1 MYLYHPERVGNGAY
15 MTIGVVDLKVIIEEP
30 EINIYKTIEILK
42 QYELLL
48 DACQQGY
55 FIRKVPAK

>member
-15 MTIGVVDLKVIIEEP
+15 MTIRVVDLKDIIEEP

-48 DACQQGY
+48 DACQQG
-55 FIRKVPAK
+55 